1 MNQNERK
8 TVLHRMLLL
17 IAVACVIMGLY
28 AMWLIFLQ
36 LVNGDDFKA
45 KATNTTDYNFTVTA
59 ARGDIVDSA
68 GRRIATTATSYN
80 VVLNKLLM
88 GDRDL
93 DAMLQQIVELLRE
106 NGESWNDTLLIGQPD
121 AAGRYAFTDDD
132 SSASDQKQLA
142 DMKETLG
149 LQQYA
154 TANDVMEMLV
164 EKNELQGFSLEWQ
177 RVLAGIHYEM
187 DRQAFSNVNNFVMAE
202 NVSAATVA
210 TIKEHSLQLPGVEI
224 VETSARSYDQSD
236 IIPAVLGRVG
246 KITAEK
252 WKVTDSNGQVT
263 YPLREKGY
271 NMNDVLGISG
281 LESVYED
288 ELRGKDGVETITR
301 NSDGVIVDTR
311 LTTVPEPGHTVQLT
325 IDSNF
330 QRAVDKALA
339 ENIDMINRVY
349 NTGTMKAAAGA
360 VVVLDVKDG
369 SVMAA
374 SNYPSYDQNLYASNY
389 SEYSS
394 DPSLPLFNRALQGL
408 YTPGSTFKP
417 AVAVAAL
424 DSGLINQY
432 STVYCNGVYNY
443 FKDYHPRCTRHG
455 HSGNIDVITAIKWS
469 CNVFFYDVGRRLTS
483 DVYDAYAYKLG
494 LGQRT
499 GVEVGEA
506 LGRLTTKNDSNYTAS
521 LDVQAAI
528 GQGNT
533 VVTPIQLATYAAT
546 LANNGTRYRTHFVKA
561 ILDTNTGEVLS
572 ETKPE
577 VMDVIEGTGNTFELV
592 RQGMKQVPST
602 ISGKISSYPVPI
614 ACKTGTP
621 QRSETYAS
629 GKHYL
634 NAMMVAYLPADDPQI
649 AIGITIEYGGY
660 GARTGD
666 LVVDIANA
674 YFALKDGSLAQQ
686 AEEEKEAEQ
695 AQQEKQ
701 DASQTDAA
709 GQTAAGQTADTAAPQ
724 AGQTAPAAQ
733 DAAPEGSAAD
743 TAQPAV
749 QDGPDVAQAE
759 QNPDAIAPE
768 N

>member
-28 AMWLIFLQ
+28 AMRLIFLQ

-339 ENIDMINRVY
+339 ENLDMINRVY

-695 AQQEKQ
+695 AKQ
-701 DASQTDAA
+701 DASQIDAA
-709 GQTAAGQTADTAAPQ
+709 GQTAVGQTADTAAPQ

-733 DAAPEGSAAD
+733 DAAPEGNAAD

>member
-28 AMWLIFLQ
+28 AMRLIFLQ

-142 DMKETLG
+142 DMKDTLG

-224 VETSARSYDQSD
+224 VETSALSYDQSD

-263 YPLREKGY
+263 YPLLEKGY

-602 ISGKISSYPVPI
+602 ISDKISSYPVPI

-621 QRSETYAS
+621 QRSETYAP

-695 AQQEKQ
+695 AKQ

-709 GQTAAGQTADTAAPQ
+709 GQTAVGQTADTAAPQ
-724 AGQTAPAAQ
+724 AGQTVPAAQ
-733 DAAPEGSAAD
+733 DAAPEGTAAD

-749 QDGPDVAQAE
+749 QDGPDAAQAE

>member
-28 AMWLIFLQ
+28 AMRLIFLQ

-592 RQGMKQVPST
+592 RQVMKQVPST

>member
-8 TVLHRMLLL
+8 TVLRRMILL

-28 AMWLIFLQ
+28 AMRLIFLQ

-164 EKNELQGFSLEWQ
+164 EKNELQGFPLEWQ

-455 HSGNIDVITAIKWS
+455 HSGNIDVVTAIKWS

-499 GVEVGEA
+499 GVEVSEA

-695 AQQEKQ
+695 AKQ

-733 DAAPEGSAAD
+733 DAAPEGTAAD

>member
-28 AMWLIFLQ
+28 AMRLIFLQ

-621 QRSETYAS
+621 QRSETYAP

-634 NAMMVAYLPADDPQI
+634 NAIMVAYLPADDPQI

-695 AQQEKQ
+695 AKQ
-701 DASQTDAA
+701 DASQTDAV
-709 GQTAAGQTADTAAPQ
+709 GQTAVGQTADTAAPQ